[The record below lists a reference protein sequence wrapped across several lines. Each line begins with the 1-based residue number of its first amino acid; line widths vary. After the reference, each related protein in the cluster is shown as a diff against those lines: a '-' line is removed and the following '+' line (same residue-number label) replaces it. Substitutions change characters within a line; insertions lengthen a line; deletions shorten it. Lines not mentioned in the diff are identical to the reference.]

1 MEVEV
6 AEVAV
11 VGVEEAPQEAV
22 VEEAAAAVVDYSQ
35 P

>member
-11 VGVEEAPQEAV
+11 VGAEEAPQEAV
-22 VEEAAAAVVDYSQ
+22 VEEAAAVVDYSQ